1 MLTALDQDRVV
12 VVDGFVDQEACARIA
27 RELEFT
33 WWRESQVVNRGVGGE
48 MVDFASDSRV
58 SWGATQEFF
67 SEALVAQ
74 LGEIEAE
81 ACARFDLSRPCLES
95 WQAVKYDVGGHFDL
109 HHDGGL
115 FGTEIGG
122 ERRTTLLLY
131 VEAPS
136 AGGETWFPDLD
147 LHVQPRPGRLVVWR
161 NLTDDGWID
170 RRMRHRAAPLMSGR
184 KLVLTTWE
192 REKPV
197 RTLRKESEDGT

>member
-1 MLTALDQDRVV
+1 VLTRLARERLVT
-12 VVDGFVDQEACARIA
+12 VDDFVTAQICGRIA
-27 RELEFT
+27 GELEFT
-33 WWRESQVVNRGVGGE
+33 WWRESRVVNREAGQE
-48 MVDFASDSRV
+48 LLEFASDCRV
-58 SWGATQEFF
+58 SWGAVWEYF
-67 SEALVAQ
+67 SDVLRDVIA
-74 LGEIEAE
+74 EIEE
-81 ACARFDLSRPCLES
+81 QACERFGLDRECLES

-131 VEAPS
+131 VEAPAS
-136 AGGETWFPDLD
+136 GGETWFPDLR
-147 LHVQPRPGRLVVWR
+147 LCVEPKPGRLVVWR

-170 RRMRHRAAPLMSGR
+170 QRMRHQAMPLVSGR

-197 RTLRKESEDGT
+197 RAREE